1 MFAPWRSQNPVHKT
15 WVSDYLETGTVQS
28 IHVPSTSIL
37 LVSGGGGVGRNPG
50 VGGEVL
56 PGSPPLTKRIEAL
69 GTRMDCTVPVSKE
82 GTFFFREFRFLL
94 SRVC

>member
-37 LVSGGGGVGRNPG
+37 LVSGGGGGGESRGRGRVG
-50 VGGEVL
+50 VGTSGIPAADQKDRSSGNENGL
-56 PGSPPLTKRIEAL
+56 HSSG
-69 GTRMDCTVPVSKE
+69 
-82 GTFFFREFRFLL
+82 F
-94 SRVC
+94 